1 MKKGSKF
8 ALGALVG
15 AGLGMLFAP
24 KTGKEARKIL
34 KEKGTVLFDQ
44 LKDLDMNELKTNIE
58 TKIVEIKEDLT
69 GLNKEKVANIAKEK
83 GEALKVKAE
92 ELVGLA
98 KKTGKPVVED
108 ATESIKGAVLDFAKE
123 VVTKLEKKDKK

>member
-8 ALGALVG
+8 ALGALFG

-24 KTGKEARKIL
+24 KTGKEARKLL
-34 KEKGTVLFDQ
+34 KEKGTVLFEQ
-44 LKDLDMNELKTNIE
+44 LKDLDMNELKENIE
-58 TKIVEIKEDLT
+58 VKIAEIKKDLT
-69 GLNKEKVANIAKEK
+69 GLNKEKVADVAKEK
-83 GEALKVKAE
+83 GEVLKLKAD

-98 KKTGKPVVED
+98 KKTGKPLVED
-108 ATESIKGAVLDFAKE
+108 ATESIKEAVLDFAKE

>member
-24 KTGKEARKIL
+24 KSGKEARKTL

-83 GEALKVKAE
+83 GEALKEKAE

-108 ATESIKGAVLDFAKE
+108 ATESIKEAVLDFAKE